1 MRNLLYIVVT
11 TMILAACVG
20 DGKERAVLDRA
31 QRIINDHPDSAL
43 FILDSLEQSSHDFSR
58 SNIRRWQLLRLMARN
73 KCDTVFRSDSLQ
85 IVLTNYYDHR
95 GTPNE
100 RMIAHYLLGRAK
112 SDMGEAPEAMRCYQE
127 AVACADTTSF
137 DCDWWNL
144 TRIYLQLADEYYS
157 SYMPMEMK
165 EALRL
170 SRICAL
176 HAGDTIT
183 SIIAYAKLS
192 EVYELTDSKDSAA
205 IAIREAAQ
213 LFENEGRHDLASQI
227 QSLLIEYE
235 VEKGNLDEASRIVKY
250 YESHSG
256 YFDDNHEI
264 EKGREIYYYSK
275 GLFYLGAG
283 RPDSAECMF
292 RKLMHKAQDTN
303 DTHAAYLGLR
313 KKYLATGPKDSL
325 VKYAMLS
332 ESTNDSLYQENYKD
346 NIQQLQ
352 TRYNYSRHLE
362 NEQRLMLSNE
372 KRGKFI
378 VFIIFSFIIIAAT
391 AFAFYQNKS
400 KKREIQ
406 LREYRDDLK
415 RLHQLKAEMSELVR
429 SKDVT
434 ITNLSHESIMQQ
446 SNIEEMK
453 GHILQLKEK
462 LEESRRLTL
471 ESITAKDE
479 EIRLLTEK
487 NKKYDKFFINK
498 TKDEIVKSIRKSEI
512 VRKLEYIVSHPVHSP
527 STEDWDKLD
536 LLFHE
541 EHPNFSATLQ
551 KTWQLSINEYRL
563 CQLVFAGISPKG
575 ISVLMGFNK
584 SNVSNMRKRLL
595 AKLTG
600 RDGKANEFDE
610 FLFAIPL
617 F

>member
-20 DGKERAVLDRA
+20 DGKEHAVLDRA

-58 SNIRRWQLLRLMARN
+58 SNIRRWQLLRLMAQN

-205 IAIREAAQ
+205 IAIREATQ

-235 VEKGNLDEASRIVKY
+235 VEKGNLEEASRIVKY

-292 RKLMHKAQDTN
+292 RKLLHRAQDMN

-346 NIQQLQ
+346 NIQRLQ
-352 TRYNYSRHLE
+352 SRYNYSRHLE

-378 VFIIFSFIIIAAT
+378 VFIIFCFIIIAAT
-391 AFAFYQNKS
+391 ALAIYQNKR

-406 LREYRDDLK
+406 FREYRDDLK
-415 RLHQLKAEMSELVR
+415 RLRQLKAEMSELVR

-434 ITNLSHESIMQQ
+434 INTLSHESIMQQ

-471 ESITAKDE
+471 ESIMAKDE

-541 EHPNFSATLQ
+541 EHPNFPATLQ
-551 KTWQLSINEYRL
+551 ETWQLTVNEYRL

-584 SNVSNMRKRLL
+584 SNVSNIRKRLL

-610 FLFAIPL
+610 FLFEIPL